1 MLLAVLVVLLVIL
14 PVPVVLDAGGI
25 DIDITSWLKSGSST
39 EQGMVM
45 GVCVLMSFFLF
56 CNFFFELLSC
66 GGPRS
71 YVCGRSVADG
81 KTAQTRE

>member
-14 PVPVVLDAGGI
+14 LVLVLGAGGI
-25 DIDITSWLKSGSST
+25 DIDITSWRRAAEVAEVGPT

-56 CNFFFELLSC
+56 CNLFF
-66 GGPRS
+66 
-71 YVCGRSVADG
+71 
-81 KTAQTRE
+81 